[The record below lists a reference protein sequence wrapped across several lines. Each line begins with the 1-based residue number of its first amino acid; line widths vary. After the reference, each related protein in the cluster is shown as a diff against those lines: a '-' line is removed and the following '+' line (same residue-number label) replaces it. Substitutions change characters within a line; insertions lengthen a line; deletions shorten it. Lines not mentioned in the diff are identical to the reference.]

1 MDRKTQTPV
10 RLAAITVIVLA
21 SLLSAHADTYR
32 ISEIRGGSHS
42 IDGVELRAGST
53 VSDLSRIVSRWDED
67 RGQSRYI
74 KLYNLTTRRTQI
86 IPAPVTK
93 KSERGFWDKVVSYFS
108 EIRKCSTRA
117 PENELTGGL
126 GESLSRTF
134 YVMAGDPDT
143 DITIASRLP
152 VDDSRRLEASFNTPS
167 GPVRAPRRGSRAAR
181 VSLRRHRIRRPS
193 HTADSDRRLHRPH
206 HRATAD
212 PERLDDRHRHFRI
225 DSGTN
230 YLHF

>member
-1 MDRKTQTPV
+1 MDRKTQTSV
-10 RLAAITVIVLA
+10 RIAAITVIVLA
-21 SLLSAHADTYR
+21 SLISAHADTYR

-42 IDGVELRAGST
+42 IDGVELHAGST

-152 VDDSRRLEASFNTPS
+152 VDDTRRLEASFSTPS
-167 GPVRAPRRGSRAAR
+167 GIRRASFERRGAAVVLPSSVFAGIESGAPRTQLIVTVDYIDRNTG
-181 VSLRRHRIRRPS
+181 
-193 HTADSDRRLHRPH
+193 RRL
-206 HRATAD
+206 T
-212 PERLDDRHRHFRI
+212 LS
-225 DSGTN
+225 DSMTVIVISE
-230 YLHF
+230 

>member
-21 SLLSAHADTYR
+21 SLISAHADTYR

-143 DITIASRLP
+143 DITIASHLP
-152 VDDSRRLEASFNTPS
+152 VDDSRRLEASFSTPS
-167 GPVRAPRRGSRAAR
+167 GIRRAPFERRGATVVLPASVFAGIESGTPRTQLIVTVDYIDR
-181 VSLRRHRIRRPS
+181 
-193 HTADSDRRLHRPH
+193 TTGRRL
-206 HRATAD
+206 T
-212 PERLDDRHRHFRI
+212 LS
-225 DSGTN
+225 DSMTVIVISE
-230 YLHF
+230 

>member
-21 SLLSAHADTYR
+21 SLISAHADTYR

-152 VDDSRRLEASFNTPS
+152 VDDSRRLEASFSTPS
-167 GPVRAPRRGSRAAR
+167 GIRRAPFERRGATVVLPASVFAGIESGTPRTQLIVTVDYIDR
-181 VSLRRHRIRRPS
+181 
-193 HTADSDRRLHRPH
+193 TTGRRL
-206 HRATAD
+206 T
-212 PERLDDRHRHFRI
+212 LS
-225 DSGTN
+225 DSMTVIVISE
-230 YLHF
+230 

>member
-21 SLLSAHADTYR
+21 SLISAHADTYR

-53 VSDLSRIVSRWDED
+53 VSDLSRIVSQWDED

-152 VDDSRRLEASFNTPS
+152 VDDSRRLEASFSTPS
-167 GPVRAPRRGSRAAR
+167 GIRRVPFERRGAAVVLPASVFAGIESGTPR
-181 VSLRRHRIRRPS
+181 TQLIVTVDYIDR
-193 HTADSDRRLHRPH
+193 TTGRRL
-206 HRATAD
+206 T
-212 PERLDDRHRHFRI
+212 LS
-225 DSGTN
+225 DSMTVIVISE
-230 YLHF
+230 

>member
-86 IPAPVTK
+86 IPAPATG

-167 GPVRAPRRGSRAAR
+167 GIRRASFERRGETVVLPASVFAGIESGAPRTQLIVTVDYIDRTTG
-181 VSLRRHRIRRPS
+181 
-193 HTADSDRRLHRPH
+193 RRL
-206 HRATAD
+206 T
-212 PERLDDRHRHFRI
+212 LS
-225 DSGTN
+225 DSMTVIVISE
-230 YLHF
+230 

>member
-1 MDRKTQTPV
+1 MDRKTQTSV
-10 RLAAITVIVLA
+10 RIAAITVIVLA
-21 SLLSAHADTYR
+21 SLISAHADTYR

-42 IDGVELRAGST
+42 IDGVELHAGST

-134 YVMAGDPDT
+134 YVMAGDADT

-152 VDDSRRLEASFNTPS
+152 VDDSRRLEASFSTPS
-167 GPVRAPRRGSRAAR
+167 GIRRGSFESSGAAVVLPASVFAGIESGAPR
-181 VSLRRHRIRRPS
+181 TQLIVTVDYIDR
-193 HTADSDRRLHRPH
+193 TTGRRL
-206 HRATAD
+206 T
-212 PERLDDRHRHFRI
+212 LS
-225 DSGTN
+225 DSMTVIIISE
-230 YLHF
+230 

>member
-10 RLAAITVIVLA
+10 RIAAITVIVLA

-93 KSERGFWDKVVSYFS
+93 KSERGFWNKVVSYFS

-134 YVMAGDPDT
+134 YVMAGDADT

-152 VDDSRRLEASFNTPS
+152 VDDSRRLEASFSTPS
-167 GPVRAPRRGSRAAR
+167 GIRRAPFERRGATVVLPASVFAGIESGAPRTQLIVTVDYIDR
-181 VSLRRHRIRRPS
+181 
-193 HTADSDRRLHRPH
+193 TTGRRL
-206 HRATAD
+206 T
-212 PERLDDRHRHFRI
+212 LS
-225 DSGTN
+225 DSMTVIVISE
-230 YLHF
+230 

>member
-152 VDDSRRLEASFNTPS
+152 VDDSRRLEASFSTPS
-167 GPVRAPRRGSRAAR
+167 GIRRASFERRGETVVLPASVFAGIESGAPRTQLIVTVDYIDPTTG
-181 VSLRRHRIRRPS
+181 
-193 HTADSDRRLHRPH
+193 RRL
-206 HRATAD
+206 T
-212 PERLDDRHRHFRI
+212 LS
-225 DSGTN
+225 DSMTVIVISE
-230 YLHF
+230 

>member
-1 MDRKTQTPV
+1 M
-10 RLAAITVIVLA
+10 
-21 SLLSAHADTYR
+21 
-32 ISEIRGGSHS
+32 
-42 IDGVELRAGST
+42 
-53 VSDLSRIVSRWDED
+53 
-67 RGQSRYI
+67 
-74 KLYNLTTRRTQI
+74 
-86 IPAPVTK
+86 TK

-167 GPVRAPRRGSRAAR
+167 GIRRAPFERRGAAVVLPASVFAGIEYGAPR
-181 VSLRRHRIRRPS
+181 TQLIVTVDYIDR
-193 HTADSDRRLHRPH
+193 TTGRRL
-206 HRATAD
+206 T
-212 PERLDDRHRHFRI
+212 LS
-225 DSGTN
+225 DSMTVIVISE
-230 YLHF
+230 

>member
-21 SLLSAHADTYR
+21 SLISAHADTYR

-134 YVMAGDPDT
+134 YVMAGDADT

-152 VDDSRRLEASFNTPS
+152 VDDSRRLEASFSTPS
-167 GPVRAPRRGSRAAR
+167 GIRRAPFERRGATVVLPASVFAGIESGTPRTQLIVTVDYIDR
-181 VSLRRHRIRRPS
+181 
-193 HTADSDRRLHRPH
+193 TTGRRL
-206 HRATAD
+206 T
-212 PERLDDRHRHFRI
+212 LS
-225 DSGTN
+225 DSMTVIVISE
-230 YLHF
+230 

>member
-1 MDRKTQTPV
+1 MDRKTQTSV
-10 RLAAITVIVLA
+10 RIAAITVIVLA

-42 IDGVELRAGST
+42 IDGVELHAGST

-134 YVMAGDPDT
+134 YVMAGDADT

-152 VDDSRRLEASFNTPS
+152 VDDTRRLEASFSTPS
-167 GPVRAPRRGSRAAR
+167 GIRRASFERRGAAVVLPASVFAGIESGAPRTQLIVTVDYIDRTTG
-181 VSLRRHRIRRPS
+181 
-193 HTADSDRRLHRPH
+193 RRL
-206 HRATAD
+206 T
-212 PERLDDRHRHFRI
+212 LS
-225 DSGTN
+225 DSMTVIIISE
-230 YLHF
+230 